1 MNLAAGSQLV
11 QSRPSG
17 TTATSVYTAS
27 LATEISLIVVCN
39 TTASNSDFSLYHD
52 DDGSTF
58 DQTSALF
65 YAVPV
70 AGNTTVTI
78 SSDSIGAGLQ
88 VAASGQIA
96 VQTSVANALTFT
108 IYGTTEDI
116 ASHVG

>member
-1 MNLAAGSQLV
+1 MQLAAGSQLA

-17 TTATSVYTAS
+17 TTATSIFTAS
-27 LATEISLIVVCN
+27 IVTEISLIVVCN
-39 TTASNSDFSLYHD
+39 TTASSADFSIYHD
-52 DDGSTF
+52 DDGSTA
-58 DQTSALF
+58 DQTTALF

-88 VAASGQIA
+88 MAATAQLS

-108 IYGTTEDI
+108 VYGVTEEI
-116 ASHVG
+116 AHAG